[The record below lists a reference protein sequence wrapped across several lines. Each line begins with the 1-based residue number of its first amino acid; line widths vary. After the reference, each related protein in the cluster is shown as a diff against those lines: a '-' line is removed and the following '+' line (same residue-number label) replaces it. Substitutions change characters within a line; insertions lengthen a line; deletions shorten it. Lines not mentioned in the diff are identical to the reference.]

1 MHSQTW
7 ISRVRQGST
16 GPVDADRD
24 ATDQIARADQESG
37 PEESI
42 TGEIVSRRVYPRPRY
57 ILHFGGE
64 DNAHDDAVDGHDFT
78 ENDGDQVLGPDSWCL
93 DTSSEDG
100 RACNEDAPI
109 RIQSQLLFSTSVLH
123 LAHLP
128 AFSITRDFPHP
139 SRSGVLLTMLLP
151 PQTVLCRGRCRSRP
165 RRRVIWIRERRRR

>member
-1 MHSQTW
+1 MYSQTW
-7 ISRVRQGST
+7 ICRVRQGST
-16 GPVDADRD
+16 RPVDTDRD
-24 ATDQIARADQESG
+24 AADQIARADQESG

-42 TGEIVSRRVYPRPRY
+42 TGEIVSRRVNPRPRY
-57 ILHFGGE
+57 ILHLGGE

-78 ENDGDQVLGPDSWCL
+78 EDDGDQVLSPNSRCL

-100 RACNEDAPI
+100 RACDEDAPI
-109 RIQSQLLFSTSVLH
+109 RMLSQLLSLTFVLH

-128 AFSITRDFPHP
+128 AIFLTPRFSHP